1 MDQYLQE
8 AAASLAL
15 PPYLASVVH
24 PFYASML
31 RLDTDARVALVSQ
44 EYDDIKAQLL
54 AGSDGGGSG
63 SSDGSGNRTASLS
76 PAVERHSAE
85 GTEGHGQEAAEACVR
100 PPLQQEV
107 AGLLSD
113 AQACLKQLEG
123 RGGSRGS
130 SRGGT
135 PLHTPRDRSA
145 GSSSQAEAPAAAQHE
160 EAADR
165 AAGQAAGGTQTA
177 AGEQQQVAAAE
188 SAAQQAERAA
198 ALSAAPP
205 HQLHEGMVLVA
216 VLLCTLLRGSRLQ
229 EHKARVVGLLCDSAA
244 YCDDETRLQR
254 VLPYLVA
261 ATAEPLAAVKC
272 VALRAIARVL
282 AQVRG
287 GWGSCRLVAAGLIHT
302 DGALNSPF
310 PASSEARCSCP
321 LHPPCSQV
329 RGVPPSEAK
338 VFTEYV
344 LPSLSLLPSEAEL
357 AVQVWGGAGF
367 CHRATVT

>member
-8 AAASLAL
+8 AAAALAL

-54 AGSDGGGSG
+54 AGSEGCGGGSG
-63 SSDGSGNRTASLS
+63 SSDSSGNRTANLS

-85 GTEGHGQEAAEACVR
+85 GTEGHGQEAAEACAR
-100 PPLQQEV
+100 PFLQQEL

-135 PLHTPRDRSA
+135 PLHTPRDRSTA
-145 GSSSQAEAPAAAQHE
+145 SSSQAEAPAATLHE
-160 EAADR
+160 EAADH
-165 AAGQAAGGTQTA
+165 AAGQAAGGAQTA
-177 AGEQQQVAAAE
+177 AGEQQVAAAE
-188 SAAQQAERAA
+188 SAAQQAERGA

-282 AQVRG
+282 AQVRAVEG
-287 GWGSCRLVAAGLIHT
+287 VAGWWPLVVFNVE
-302 DGALNSPF
+302 GALNCPF
-310 PASSEARCSCP
+310 PACSDSYCFG
-321 LHPPCSQV
+321 PPTRSQV